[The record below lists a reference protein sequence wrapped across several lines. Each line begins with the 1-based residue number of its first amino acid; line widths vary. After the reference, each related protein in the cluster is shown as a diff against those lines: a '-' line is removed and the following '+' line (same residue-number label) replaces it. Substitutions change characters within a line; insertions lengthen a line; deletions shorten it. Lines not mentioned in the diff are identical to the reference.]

1 MDPNDIEL
9 APSFQLFNQS
19 FDMNLENLLGPN
31 ASFGL
36 GPMKSLSFGLGLPNP
51 SDVGASPRASPMTMH
66 HRMSPRVAA
75 DAAGVGNVDFGSGP
89 AQPKLEDRGSNLQ
102 VLRASPSN
110 SFGNV
115 ISCGESLP
123 KKDGGSSVV
132 VLGDSAR
139 VATLPAASHRQPLYP
154 KKRKK
159 GQMGEGNAT
168 KKVKAAPAKRKKAT
182 QNIDSSLFEVLG
194 THQSM
199 FTKFSFL
206 LPGAKAFLDQR
217 SRSIKSKDLNS
228 EIDDKVSRRRINS
241 ALCAFGGGVIPP
253 ADSIG
258 SSKSGHE
265 KKYEASLPDRY
276 YEEENRLSWEIEEDP
291 PVELDFE
298 ESGYRVDK
306 NDAKKRNHSSPK
318 VPSSLQRD
326 IGVMVYPA
334 VNAFTAA
341 EPGIMTPALDEMNN
355 FVDSPFRSTPLKEET
370 KACGTKDQSL
380 PLVSPDCVK
389 TPQRSINYAG
399 GAWMSN
405 HQSPVNVTPGKD
417 TDGPTDL
424 LFVDT
429 QELLPEQFRIV
440 NVKQRR
446 KVSSSQYVYPALPL
460 PYGQRKRISN
470 AMFAMSKSVPGLTD
484 ECASVL
490 GEARKKDA
498 WDFAVAQLMTQVVVL
513 THCSVEDSRLDGL
526 SKYLL
531 TLGIAA

>member
-1 MDPNDIEL
+1 
-9 APSFQLFNQS
+9 
-19 FDMNLENLLGPN
+19 MNLENLLGPN

-89 AQPKLEDRGSNLQ
+89 AQPQLEDEGSNVQ

-115 ISCGESLP
+115 IDGNLP
-123 KKDGGSSVV
+123 KKDGNSSVI

-139 VATLPAASHRQPLYP
+139 VATLPAASRQQSLHP

-159 GQMGEGNAT
+159 VYMGEGSAT
-168 KKVKAAPAKRKKAT
+168 KKTKDTPSKRKKT
-182 QNIDSSLFEVLG
+182 TPTIDSSLFKVLV
-194 THQSM
+194 THRSM
-199 FTKFSFL
+199 FNRFSFL
-206 LPGAKAFLDQR
+206 LPGAKTFLDQQ
-217 SRSIKSKDLNS
+217 SSSVESNS
-228 EIDDKVSRRRINS
+228 EDEDIARRRINS
-241 ALCAFGGGVIPP
+241 ALCAFGGVVIPP
-253 ADSIG
+253 TDSNG
-258 SSKSGHE
+258 SSLSAHE
-265 KKYEASLPDRY
+265 KKYKESLPDRY
-276 YEEENRLSWEIEEDP
+276 YEDESRLSWEIEEHP
-291 PVELDFE
+291 PVELDSE
-298 ESGYRVDK
+298 EGGSNVE
-306 NDAKKRNHSSPK
+306 AKKYSCQSCGATQPNHNCPK
-318 VPSSLQRD
+318 TVASSLQRE

-355 FVDSPFRSTPLKEET
+355 FVDSPSRSTPLKEET

-380 PLVSPDCVK
+380 PLVSPDYVK

-405 HQSPVNVTPGKD
+405 HQSPVNVTPGRD
-417 TDGPTDL
+417 TENHTDL

-440 NVKQRR
+440 NVKKR

-470 AMFAMSKSVPGLTD
+470 AMFSMSKSLPGLTD
-484 ECASVL
+484 QCALVL

-498 WDFAVAQLMTQVVVL
+498 WDFAVAQLMTQVIVL
-513 THCSVEDSRLDGL
+513 THCSVQDSRLDGL